1 MPFVGRD
8 LKTLEF
14 QKQRQLNELEQKSK
28 NRDYYE
34 KNKKH
39 QKNFGSSLIR
49 GRRQKS
55 TLEQYLDKSKIDENI
70 ENYLVKQLGANPG
83 QAKVFIQG
91 LDDTLKEY
99 LLERL
104 PAFKK
109 VFNDNFIVAS
119 SINLKSAFEL
129 FNREQLD
136 KMKDLNMPSLSDL
149 DVFLSELT
157 RPRLY
162 DLGLPIY
169 VESVK
174 KTSGVSY
181 VVARRRFTNDYDYLS
196 GEDNPQNETKF
207 LVRDIIINYIKT
219 FENPLDGWM
228 ASYQI
233 AKSIGLSD
241 FPKPQL
247 ETIREG
253 IPTSYIATPP
263 SSLDLGSMSE
273 DYTIQ
278 NPRSQFSSGSEVGE
292 ISSTTESTEEKEG
305 EPRLSE
311 EGSRMLADARRR
323 ALERESQGSGLVKI
337 YKLKK

>member
-1 MPFVGRD
+1 MPFVGKD

-174 KTSGVSY
+174 KSRGVSY

-196 GEDNPQNETKF
+196 GEDNPEQETRI
-207 LVRDIIINYIKT
+207 LVRDIIINYINT
-219 FENPLDGWM
+219 FENPIDGWM

-233 AKSIGLSD
+233 AKSIGLRD
-241 FPKPQL
+241 FPKPVL

-253 IPTSYIATPP
+253 IPTSTIATPP
-263 SSLDLGSMSE
+263 SVLDLDSMSE
-273 DYTIQ
+273 DYTIKT
-278 NPRSQFSSGSEVGE
+278 PSFSIPESSEE
-292 ISSTTESTEEKEG
+292 EEEEEKEERI
-305 EPRLSE
+305 EPQLSE
-311 EGSRMLADARRR
+311 EGRRLLDDARRR
-323 ALERESQGSGLVKI
+323 LGIEGSGYNTPGLVKI